1 MARKVR
7 LSFSELC
14 NLVSYYD
21 FYNTSVTKKDGTR
34 IRGTMYKI
42 DRMLTDKEKIELL
55 KFKNVWLFV
64 SQCQYAPEIKRSCV
78 FLGDKCI

>member
-1 MARKVR
+1 MARKAR

-21 FYNTSVTKKDGTR
+21 FYNTSVTKEDGTR
-34 IRGTMYKI
+34 IKGTMYKI
-42 DRMLTDKEKIELL
+42 DRMLTDKEKTELL
-55 KFKNVWLFV
+55 KFKNVRLFV